1 MADTQ
6 TITNDSSLSD
16 SLGFDINKLP
26 PAFRQ
31 EAAAKERAAESK
43 IDYETS
49 KQKAQAEGKVNALNK
64 FSEES
69 KAYHAE
75 IEKQMLPEPEF
86 KPTQD
91 NAADIGGLFSMI
103 ATMGVALGGSGK
115 LSGLNAMNAMGGML
129 KGYQQGRKDL
139 FTKEQA
145 TFDKELASMKAHNDL
160 LIKKLA
166 EYDALR
172 VTDKEAAL
180 IKGGEIDALFPG
192 LIAKNR
198 QAAKDDVN
206 ANIAQ
211 ANREMIVKMAEKRA
225 SLGLAGNGKGGSRS
239 AINERFENT
248 VLRSGNEIVRSL
260 GLLEQIGI
268 ETGGGALGGVVGKGT
283 ITSELAANLGR
294 SLTSD
299 EQKAYNAAAGGMAL
313 ELAYVLNG
321 GYKPNQGQID
331 ELRNLYMATPQ
342 DDLGSAAYKFADVAA
357 KLKAALEVAPDYTPE
372 QKLYKQNILTKL
384 SQYAPPEVVYER
396 QYGQPMRQE
405 SAVRADGGVT
415 PTPAPTQKPT
425 PARSDIDYYKQN
437 KTPEMKKRFID
448 RFGVDP
454 DTLG

>member
-1 MADTQ
+1 M
-6 TITNDSSLSD
+6 
-16 SLGFDINKLP
+16 
-26 PAFRQ
+26 
-31 EAAAKERAAESK
+31 
-43 IDYETS
+43 
-49 KQKAQAEGKVNALNK
+49 V
-64 FSEES
+64 
-69 KAYHAE
+69 
-75 IEKQMLPEPEF
+75 
-86 KPTQD
+86 
-91 NAADIGGLFSMI
+91 

-129 KGYQQGRKDL
+129 KGYQQGKKDL
-139 FTKEQA
+139 FAKEQA
-145 TFDKELASMKAHNDL
+145 TFDKEMASMKAANDAL
-160 LIKKLA
+160 LKDLEQYQK
-166 EYDALR
+166 LR

-180 IKGGEIDALFPG
+180 LKAGEIA
-192 LIAKNR
+192 AKNPGVIASYINSG
-198 QAAKDDVN
+198 QADNALEVAK
-206 ANIAQ
+206 ANSKLQ
-211 ANREMIVKMAEKRA
+211 TQLMEKA
-225 SLGLAGNGKGGSRS
+225 MKTGVSGKGGSRS

-283 ITSELAANLGR
+283 VTSELAANLGR